1 MISKLSNLITKNLLK
16 RNVISD
22 NEKELYDYGLFMI
35 ISYMVFFLISILF
48 GFVLDILFSSVLFF
62 ICFCLAR
69 NFAGGFHAKTEIKCD
84 FITTFLILI
93 SEILIK
99 VFIVYK
105 LVMIVYIMLLVSS
118 LCLFFIQP
126 VDTSQKEI
134 SCQEK
139 KRFHRKTIIITVVII
154 IVSIVSVKL
163 GIYNIIISLSV
174 GLSLASLLLIMG
186 KLQQFLQGSS

>member
-1 MISKLSNLITKNLLK
+1 
-16 RNVISD
+16 
-22 NEKELYDYGLFMI
+22 
-35 ISYMVFFLISILF
+35 
-48 GFVLDILFSSVLFF
+48 
-62 ICFCLAR
+62 
-69 NFAGGFHAKTEIKCD
+69 
-84 FITTFLILI
+84 
-93 SEILIK
+93 
-99 VFIVYK
+99 
-105 LVMIVYIMLLVSS
+105 MLLVSS

-126 VDTSQKEI
+126 VDTSQKKI